1 MASLKNLLRTNLL
14 FSLLLF
20 SSFSNVCLADDNYSP
35 LDSPEFF
42 EGLNTFTAVYSQ
54 IKQLYVD
61 EIDDETMFKNAIQ
74 GLVEGLDPHSSFL
87 DPEDQSDLS
96 ESTMGRFGGVG
107 IVIGAEGSFIEI
119 ISPIDDTPAY
129 RAGLQAGDIILKID
143 DQNVNQIDLEEGV
156 KLMRGAPGTKVKL
169 TIGRPDIAP
178 FVVEITREIITIVS
192 AKGLL
197 LDEGIGYIRIS
208 QFQNPTAKLVKDMIS
223 ELVTDNNKKLDS
235 LILDLRNN
243 PGGLLNSSIDVAN
256 LFIDREG
263 IVVYTEGRTPNSKVT
278 FPTKQGDI
286 LNGAPIVVLMNK
298 GSASAS
304 EIVAGALQ
312 DQKRAVLL
320 GETTFG
326 KALVQSI
333 YRVSHGA
340 GLGLTTARYFT
351 PSGRMLQRPWDGTFD
366 EYLTYSLRE
375 PEVPVHA
382 PSDRKLTDSGRE
394 IYSGGGIEPDHFV
407 TGPIEGFDPSR
418 FGRILQARGE
428 FVSFAQRFTASGDNR
443 VTLDGYGREVVS
455 RGFKI
460 DQRLLDE
467 FKKHVIE
474 NGYTVDGEAFASDID
489 FIRAM
494 IHFEIDTDLF
504 GEAEARHNL
513 FAQDPQAQFSLTVFG
528 EAEAL
533 LGLEAAGSVTA
544 SR

>member
-1 MASLKNLLRTNLL
+1 MTNLKAL
-14 FSLLLF
+14 IKSIIL
-20 SSFSNVCLADDNYSP
+20 SSFLFFVASGISLADTENYSP
-35 LDSPEFF
+35 LDSPDFF
-42 EGLNTFTAVYSQ
+42 EGLNTFTAVYSH

-61 EIDDETMFKNAIQ
+61 EIDDETMFKNAIK
-74 GLVEGLDPHSSFL
+74 GMVEGLDPHSIFL

-96 ESTMGRFGGVG
+96 ESTMGRFGGLG
-107 IVIGAEGSFIEI
+107 IVIGTEGSFIEI

-129 RAGLQAGDIILKID
+129 RAGLQAGDIILKIN
-143 DQNVNQIDLEEGV
+143 DQNVNQINLEEGV

-208 QFQNPTAKLVKDMIS
+208 QFQNPTAKLVKDMVS

-312 DQKRAVLL
+312 DHKRAIIM
-320 GETTFG
+320 GQESFG
-326 KALVQSI
+326 KGSVQSML
-333 YRVSHGA
+333 SLEDGF
-340 GLGLTTARYFT
+340 GLKLTTARYYT
-351 PSGRMLQRPWDGTFD
+351 PSGKSIQAKGIVPDVYLEDNTLSSFEDAINLSSQEKDLKNHLSAESPSELSEEDILEMQD
-366 EYLTYSLRE
+366 EITENRDKEYIDLLRE
-375 PEVPVHA
+375 DYFVHEA
-382 PSDRKLTDSGRE
+382 INVLKALKVLT
-394 IYSGGGIEPDHFV
+394 
-407 TGPIEGFDPSR
+407 
-418 FGRILQARGE
+418 
-428 FVSFAQRFTASGDNR
+428 N
-443 VTLDGYGREVVS
+443 
-455 RGFKI
+455 K
-460 DQRLLDE
+460 
-467 FKKHVIE
+467 
-474 NGYTVDGEAFASDID
+474 
-489 FIRAM
+489 
-494 IHFEIDTDLF
+494 
-504 GEAEARHNL
+504 
-513 FAQDPQAQFSLTVFG
+513 
-528 EAEAL
+528 
-533 LGLEAAGSVTA
+533 
-544 SR
+544 

>member
-1 MASLKNLLRTNLL
+1 MRSLKNLLKTNFL
-14 FSLLLF
+14 FALLLF
-20 SSFSNVCLADDNYSP
+20 SSISNVCLADDKYSP

-61 EIDDETMFKNAIQ
+61 EIDDETMFKNAIK

-96 ESTMGRFGGVG
+96 ESTMGKFGGVG
-107 IVIGAEGSFIEI
+107 IVIGTKGSFIEI

-143 DQNVNQIDLEEGV
+143 DQNVNQIDLGEGV
-156 KLMRGAPGTKVKL
+156 KLMRGAPGTKINL

-208 QFQNPTAKLVKDMIS
+208 QFQNPTAELVDEIVL
-223 ELVTDNNKKLDS
+223 ELVTENGAELDS

-263 IVVYTEGRTPNSKVT
+263 IVVYTEGRTPSSRVS
-278 FPTKQGDI
+278 FSTKAGDI

-312 DQKRAVLL
+312 DHKRAIIM
-320 GETTFG
+320 GQESFG
-326 KALVQSI
+326 KGSVQSML
-333 YRVSHGA
+333 
-340 GLGLTTARYFT
+340 GLNDGFGLKLTTARYYT
-351 PSGRMLQRPWDGTFD
+351 PSGKSIQATGISPDIYLEDNTLSSFEDAINLSSQEKDLKNHLSSESPSELSEEDILEMQD
-366 EYLTYSLRE
+366 EITEKRDKEYIDLLRE
-375 PEVPVHA
+375 DYFVHEA
-382 PSDRKLTDSGRE
+382 IIVLKALKVMSDK
-394 IYSGGGIEPDHFV
+394 
-407 TGPIEGFDPSR
+407 
-418 FGRILQARGE
+418 
-428 FVSFAQRFTASGDNR
+428 
-443 VTLDGYGREVVS
+443 
-455 RGFKI
+455 
-460 DQRLLDE
+460 
-467 FKKHVIE
+467 
-474 NGYTVDGEAFASDID
+474 
-489 FIRAM
+489 
-494 IHFEIDTDLF
+494 
-504 GEAEARHNL
+504 
-513 FAQDPQAQFSLTVFG
+513 
-528 EAEAL
+528 
-533 LGLEAAGSVTA
+533 
-544 SR
+544 

>member
-1 MASLKNLLRTNLL
+1 MSSLKNLLKTICL
-14 FSLLLF
+14 FTVFMFLSV
-20 SSFSNVCLADDNYSP
+20 SNVGLADDNYSP
-35 LDSPEFF
+35 LDSPDFF

-61 EIDDETMFKNAIQ
+61 EIDDKTMFKNAIK

-96 ESTMGRFGGVG
+96 ENTMGRFGGVG
-107 IVIGAEGSFIEI
+107 IVIGTEGSFIEI

-143 DQNVNQIDLEEGV
+143 DQNVNQINLEEGV

-208 QFQNPTAKLVKDMIS
+208 QFQNPTAKLVKDMVS

-256 LFIDREG
+256 LFIDSQG
-263 IVVYTEGRTPNSKVT
+263 IVVYTEGRTPSSKVT
-278 FPTKQGDI
+278 FPAKRGDI

-312 DQKRAVLL
+312 DHKRAIIM
-320 GETTFG
+320 GQESFG
-326 KALVQSI
+326 KGSVQSML
-333 YRVSHGA
+333 SLEDGF
-340 GLGLTTARYFT
+340 GLKLTTARYYT
-351 PSGRMLQRPWDGTFD
+351 PSGRSIQAKGIVPDVYLEDNTLSSFEDAINLNSQEKDLKNHLSAESPSELSEEDILEMQD
-366 EYLTYSLRE
+366 EITENRDKEYIDLLRE
-375 PEVPVHA
+375 DYFVHEA
-382 PSDRKLTDSGRE
+382 INVLKAL
-394 IYSGGGIEPDHFV
+394 
-407 TGPIEGFDPSR
+407 
-418 FGRILQARGE
+418 
-428 FVSFAQRFTASGDNR
+428 
-443 VTLDGYGREVVS
+443 
-455 RGFKI
+455 K
-460 DQRLLDE
+460 
-467 FKKHVIE
+467 VIT
-474 NGYTVDGEAFASDID
+474 NK
-489 FIRAM
+489 
-494 IHFEIDTDLF
+494 
-504 GEAEARHNL
+504 
-513 FAQDPQAQFSLTVFG
+513 
-528 EAEAL
+528 
-533 LGLEAAGSVTA
+533 
-544 SR
+544 

>member
-1 MASLKNLLRTNLL
+1 MTNLKAL
-14 FSLLLF
+14 IKSIIL
-20 SSFSNVCLADDNYSP
+20 SSFLFFVASGSSLADTENYSP
-35 LDSPEFF
+35 LDSPDFF
-42 EGLNTFTAVYSQ
+42 EGLNTFTAVYSH

-61 EIDDETMFKNAIQ
+61 EIDDETMFKNAIK
-74 GLVEGLDPHSSFL
+74 GMVEGLDPHSIFL

-96 ESTMGRFGGVG
+96 ESTMGRFGGLG
-107 IVIGAEGSFIEI
+107 IVIGTEGSFIEI

-143 DQNVNQIDLEEGV
+143 DQNVNQINLEEGV

-312 DQKRAVLL
+312 DHKRAIIM
-320 GETTFG
+320 GQESFG
-326 KALVQSI
+326 KGSVQSML
-333 YRVSHGA
+333 SLEDGF
-340 GLGLTTARYFT
+340 GLKLTTARYYT
-351 PSGRMLQRPWDGTFD
+351 PSGKSIQAKGIVPDVYLEDNTLSSFEDAINLSSQEKDLKNHLSAESPSELSEEDILEMQD
-366 EYLTYSLRE
+366 EITENRDKEYIDLLRE
-375 PEVPVHA
+375 DYFVHEA
-382 PSDRKLTDSGRE
+382 INVLKAL
-394 IYSGGGIEPDHFV
+394 
-407 TGPIEGFDPSR
+407 
-418 FGRILQARGE
+418 
-428 FVSFAQRFTASGDNR
+428 
-443 VTLDGYGREVVS
+443 
-455 RGFKI
+455 K
-460 DQRLLDE
+460 
-467 FKKHVIE
+467 VIT
-474 NGYTVDGEAFASDID
+474 NK
-489 FIRAM
+489 
-494 IHFEIDTDLF
+494 
-504 GEAEARHNL
+504 
-513 FAQDPQAQFSLTVFG
+513 
-528 EAEAL
+528 
-533 LGLEAAGSVTA
+533 
-544 SR
+544 

>member
-1 MASLKNLLRTNLL
+1 MRSLKNLLKTNFL
-14 FSLLLF
+14 FALLLF
-20 SSFSNVCLADDNYSP
+20 SSISNVCLADDKYSP

-61 EIDDETMFKNAIQ
+61 EIDDETMFKNAIK

-96 ESTMGRFGGVG
+96 ESTMGKFGGVG
-107 IVIGAEGSFIEI
+107 IVIGTKGSFIEI

-156 KLMRGAPGTKVKL
+156 KLMRGAPGTKINL

-197 LDEGIGYIRIS
+197 LEEGIGYIRIS
-208 QFQNPTAKLVKDMIS
+208 QFQNPTAELVDEIVL
-223 ELVTDNNKKLDS
+223 ELVTENGAELDS

-263 IVVYTEGRTPNSKVT
+263 IVVYTEGRTPSSKVS
-278 FPTKQGDI
+278 FSTKAGDI

-312 DQKRAVLL
+312 DHKRAIIM
-320 GETTFG
+320 GQESFG
-326 KALVQSI
+326 KGSVQSML
-333 YRVSHGA
+333 
-340 GLGLTTARYFT
+340 GLNDGFGLKLTTARYYT
-351 PSGRMLQRPWDGTFD
+351 PSGKSIQATGISPDIYLEDNTLSSFEDAINLSSQEKDLKNHLSSESPSELSEEDILEMQD
-366 EYLTYSLRE
+366 EITEKRDKEYIDLLRE
-375 PEVPVHA
+375 DYFVHEA
-382 PSDRKLTDSGRE
+382 IIVLKALKVMSDK
-394 IYSGGGIEPDHFV
+394 
-407 TGPIEGFDPSR
+407 
-418 FGRILQARGE
+418 
-428 FVSFAQRFTASGDNR
+428 
-443 VTLDGYGREVVS
+443 
-455 RGFKI
+455 
-460 DQRLLDE
+460 
-467 FKKHVIE
+467 
-474 NGYTVDGEAFASDID
+474 
-489 FIRAM
+489 
-494 IHFEIDTDLF
+494 
-504 GEAEARHNL
+504 
-513 FAQDPQAQFSLTVFG
+513 
-528 EAEAL
+528 
-533 LGLEAAGSVTA
+533 
-544 SR
+544 